1 MTSQVEQSRDWL
13 IQAYFNS
20 PDRMIRLD
28 EGDVLMRAG
37 QPNERLYHVRTGTLR
52 GYDDELGPDGKHV
65 DKLKSGPG
73 DFVGLHSFF
82 SHSHLSRF
90 TVQAETEC
98 ELAFIDTN
106 QSVIS
111 DGGFHSL
118 AEQFLQVII
127 AGMVYREELM
137 HQVARQ
143 QEKVLAQVHE
153 YERLASLGQLSA
165 GVAHELNNALAVI
178 FRGTHWLGDHLA
190 VLVNKLGQAE
200 DRYYALGREHGR
212 ALSTQQTRRRR
223 QELTQTLK
231 LSENLAEQ
239 MAQMN
244 LDDEQARSDRKL
256 LQKQGD
262 WLVQLWEAGATLK
275 DLEAAARHAEHVIK
289 SMKTLGAKQELLQD
303 KLDINETIQEAVSLL
318 HSKLRLVQMELRLE
332 ATRCIRGSHGALVQ
346 IWVNII
352 KNAIEA
358 CQEGQTGQ
366 ARVDIQSSD
375 RDGAVAV
382 ELIDNGPGI
391 DKEVLPQIFQP
402 NITTKKKG
410 LAFGLGLGLTIVQR
424 LVKQHYGEITVESE
438 KGRTTFTVTFPAA
451 LSGQSVA
458 KTDSGNQRKEIQ

>member
-1 MTSQVEQSRDWL
+1 MTTQVEQSRDWL
-13 IQAYFNS
+13 IQTYFNS
-20 PDRMIRLD
+20 PDRVIRLD
-28 EGDVLMRAG
+28 EGDILMRIH

-52 GYDDELGPDGKHV
+52 GYDEELGPDGRPV

-82 SHSHLSRF
+82 SHAHLSRF

-98 ELAFIDTN
+98 ELAFIDTS
-106 QSVIS
+106 QPVVS
-111 DGGFHSL
+111 DLGFHSL
-118 AEQFLQVII
+118 AEQFLQMII

-190 VLVNKLGQAE
+190 VLVNKLGPAE

-212 ALSTQQTRRRR
+212 ALSTQQIR
-223 QELTQTLK
+223 QRKRELIK
-231 LSENLAEQ
+231 EVKFPENLAEQ
-239 MAQMN
+239 IAQMN
-244 LDDEQARSDRKL
+244 LPDEQTRSDRNL
-256 LQKQGD
+256 LEQQGD
-262 WLVQLWEAGATLK
+262 WLVQLWESGATLK

-303 KLDINETIQEAVSLL
+303 NLDINESIQEAVSLL
-318 HSKLRLVQMELRLE
+318 HSKLRLVQTELHLE
-332 ATRCIRGSHGALVQ
+332 ATRTIRGSHGALVQ

-358 CQEGQTGQ
+358 CQESQTGP
-366 ARVDIQSSD
+366 ARIEIHSSD
-375 RDGAVAV
+375 RDSTVAV

-402 NITTKKKG
+402 NVTTKKKG

-424 LVKQHYGEITVESE
+424 LVKQHYGEIAVESE

-451 LSGQSVA
+451 LSGRSVA
-458 KTDSGNQRKEIQ
+458 QTDSVNQRKEIR